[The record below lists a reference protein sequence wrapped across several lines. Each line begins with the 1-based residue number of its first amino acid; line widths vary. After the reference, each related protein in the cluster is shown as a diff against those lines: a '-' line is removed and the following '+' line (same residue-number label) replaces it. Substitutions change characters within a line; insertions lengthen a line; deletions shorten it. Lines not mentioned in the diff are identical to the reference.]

1 MDLNGFARHDRDM
14 FAPYCP
20 RHDARVLL
28 GYESVVAVE
37 QTPTGPKILLHCHCG
52 ELLAH
57 DAQPVAQAA
66 TQPAAQATAQ
76 PAVQTRV
83 PSQVARVNVGGRA
96 CLSPC

>member
-1 MDLNGFARHDRDM
+1 MDLNGFTRHDRNM

-37 QTPTGPKILLHCHCG
+37 QTPNGPKILLHCHCG

-57 DAQPVAQAA
+57 DAE
-66 TQPAAQATAQ
+66 PAAQT
-76 PAVQTRV
+76 AVQAGV
-83 PSQVARVNVGGRA
+83 PQQAADVAGSA
-96 CLSPC
+96 CLSAC